1 MDLDKLDTTRRI
13 ENIELIRDILF
24 GPQLKEYSNR
34 LQALENAHKA
44 LRGETVTSI
53 KEVREE
59 FNKRS
64 DETKQILK
72 EFQLALRALRDDLK
86 ASKSAENEENTEIRQ
101 QLDRFS
107 KRLASNISNLDEALD
122 KQVSSVRDDL
132 LSSHRKQQADLIAV
146 RTELFEELE
155 KRITTLSSA
164 KVTREDMAESFFE
177 LALKLKGSELPAASL
192 PEIQPAPP
200 VRDEPVAPEPVAKP
214 QFAEPVQKT
223 KRPKVDLGLGR
234 DGEEEA

>member
-1 MDLDKLDTTRRI
+1 MNLDKLDTTRRI

-34 LQALENAHKA
+34 LQALEGAHKA
-44 LRGETVTSI
+44 LRGETVASI
-53 KEVREE
+53 KEVRDEL
-59 FNKRS
+59 NKRS

-72 EFQLALRALRDDLK
+72 EFQLALRTLRDDLK
-86 ASKSAENEENTEIRQ
+86 VSKAAENEENAEVRQ

-122 KQVSSVRDDL
+122 KQISSVRDDL

-177 LALKLKGSELPAASL
+177 LALKLKGSELPSVSL

-200 VRDEPVAPEPVAKP
+200 VRNEPVAVEPVSKP
-214 QFAEPVQKT
+214 EVKEPAQKT
-223 KRPKVDLGLGR
+223 KRTKMDLDLGLDTEDQG
-234 DGEEEA
+234 

>member
-1 MDLDKLDTTRRI
+1 MNLDKLDPTRRI

-34 LQALENAHKA
+34 LQTLENAHKA
-44 LRGETVTSI
+44 LRGETVASI
-53 KEVREE
+53 KEVRDEL
-59 FNKRS
+59 NKRS
-64 DETKQILK
+64 DDTKQILK
-72 EFQLALRALRDDLK
+72 EFQLALRALRDDIK
-86 ASKSAENEENTEIRQ
+86 ANKAAENDENTELRQ
-101 QLDRFS
+101 QLDRLG

-132 LSSHRKQQADLIAV
+132 LSSHRKQQADLIAL
-146 RTELFEELE
+146 RTEVFEELE
-155 KRITTLSSA
+155 KRIMTLSSA

-200 VRDEPVAPEPVAKP
+200 VRDEPIAPEPVAKP
-214 QFAEPVQKT
+214 QLAESVQKT
-223 KRPKVDLGLGR
+223 KRTKVDLDLGLEG
-234 DGEEEA
+234 DAE

>member
-1 MDLDKLDTTRRI
+1 MDLDKLDTSRRI

-24 GPQLKEYSNR
+24 GPQLKEYNNR
-34 LQALENAHKA
+34 LQSLENAYKA
-44 LRGETVTSI
+44 LRGETVNSI
-53 KEVREE
+53 KEVRDDL
-59 FNKRS
+59 NKRS

-72 EFQLALRALRDDLK
+72 EFQLALRTMRDDLK
-86 ASKSAENEENTEIRQ
+86 ATKNAENEENSEIRQ

-132 LSSHRKQQADLIAV
+132 LSSHRKQQADLMAM

-155 KRITTLSSA
+155 KRIIALSAA

-192 PEIQPAPP
+192 PEIQAAPP
-200 VRDEPVAPEPVAKP
+200 ARDQPVDPEPVAKP
-214 QFAEPVQKT
+214 QIAEPVQKL
-223 KRPKVDLGLGR
+223 KRPKVDLDLGVEG
-234 DGEEEA
+234 DAEA

>member
-86 ASKSAENEENTEIRQ
+86 ASKIAENEENTEIRQ

-132 LSSHRKQQADLIAV
+132 LSSHRKQQADLMAV

-155 KRITTLSSA
+155 KRIMALSSA

-192 PEIQPAPP
+192 PEIQPVPP
-200 VRDEPVAPEPVAKP
+200 IRQEPVTPEPVVKP
-214 QFAEPVQKT
+214 QFAESVQKT
-223 KRPKVDLGLGR
+223 KRQKVDLGLGR